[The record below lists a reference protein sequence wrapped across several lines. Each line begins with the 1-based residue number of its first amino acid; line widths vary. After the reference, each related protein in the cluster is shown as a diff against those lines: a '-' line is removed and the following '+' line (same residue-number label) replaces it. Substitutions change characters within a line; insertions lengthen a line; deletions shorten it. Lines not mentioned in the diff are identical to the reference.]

1 MPAANATTRF
11 SDRVDHYVRYRPG
24 YPAELFDCLAEHHGL
39 TAGAIVADIGSGT
52 GISARLFL
60 ERGCAVYAIEPN
72 AAMRAA
78 AERDLS
84 NFPAFHSIGA
94 TAEET
99 TLQSSS
105 LDWYV
110 AAQAF
115 HWFDVSRA
123 RAEAQRILRASGK
136 ALLVWNDRRDDTPF
150 LTEYDAFLH
159 EFGTDYA
166 AVSHR
171 NATAD
176 GRLPAFF
183 GCEPTPHAFA
193 YSQRFDFDGLT
204 GRVLSSS
211 YTPPPEHPRHQ
222 PMLSALRA
230 LFDRHASG
238 GMIDFAYTTRAFVGQ
253 LK

>member
-1 MPAANATTRF
+1 MPAGNSTTRF

-24 YPAELFDCLAEHHGL
+24 YPSELFDCLARDHGL
-39 TAGAIVADIGSGT
+39 TAGAIVGDIGSGT
-52 GISARLFL
+52 GISTKLFL
-60 ERGCAVYAIEPN
+60 ERGCAVYAVEPN

-78 AERDLS
+78 AERELTC
-84 NFPAFHSIGA
+84 FPAFHSIGA

-99 TLQSSS
+99 SLDPAS

-115 HWFDVSRA
+115 HWFDVPRA
-123 RAEAQRILRASGK
+123 RHEAQRILRPGGR

-150 LTEYDAFLH
+150 LEAYDAFLH

-166 AVSHR
+166 TVSHR
-171 NATAD
+171 HATSD
-176 GRLPAFF
+176 GRVPAFF
-183 GCEPTPHAFA
+183 GCEPAGHEFT
-193 YSQRFDFDGLT
+193 YSQHFDLEGLT

-211 YTPPPEHPRHQ
+211 YTPPPDHPRHQ
-222 PMLSALRA
+222 PMLAALGA
-230 LFDRHASG
+230 LFHRHATG
-238 GMIDFAYTTRAFVGQ
+238 GTVDFAYTTRAFVGQ